1 MKTFKINAEGGQFT
15 GDHTLVMTRENGI
28 PTPIGIIEA
37 VGWKTD
43 RAVKA
48 YFLFDGFT
56 PNDEVFPSKAAAE
69 RAIIARYSEI

>member
-1 MKTFKINAEGGQFT
+1 MKTFKINADGGQFT
-15 GDHTLVMTRENGI
+15 GDHTLVMTRESGV

-37 VGWKTD
+37 VGWGEGRT
-43 RAVKA
+43 VKA

-69 RAIIARYSEI
+69 RAITARYTEV